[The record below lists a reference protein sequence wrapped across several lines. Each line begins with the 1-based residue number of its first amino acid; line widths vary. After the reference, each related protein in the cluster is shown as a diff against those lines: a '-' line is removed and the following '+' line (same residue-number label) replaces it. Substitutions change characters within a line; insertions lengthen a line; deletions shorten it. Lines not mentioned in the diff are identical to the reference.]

1 MSHYEHVTYSVPN
14 MPDVR
19 LESLDVV
26 TRSSDPNYT
35 IFTWESIDQDDLFP
49 AAPPDYHPTTTTVI
63 RREEIGSVMFRTESD
78 ADGNIRTV
86 LRTVIYSRPF
96 VQTLPKKTT
105 RDMNEPFAHLYCRLN
120 VVAEEHVSRYLLQ
133 KFMSN

>member
-1 MSHYEHVTYSVPN
+1 
-14 MPDVR
+14 
-19 LESLDVV
+19 
-26 TRSSDPNYT
+26 
-35 IFTWESIDQDDLFP
+35 
-49 AAPPDYHPTTTTVI
+49 
-63 RREEIGSVMFRTESD
+63 MFRTECD

-120 VVAEEHVSRYLLQ
+120 VLAEEHVSRYLLH
-133 KFMSN
+133 KFMSA